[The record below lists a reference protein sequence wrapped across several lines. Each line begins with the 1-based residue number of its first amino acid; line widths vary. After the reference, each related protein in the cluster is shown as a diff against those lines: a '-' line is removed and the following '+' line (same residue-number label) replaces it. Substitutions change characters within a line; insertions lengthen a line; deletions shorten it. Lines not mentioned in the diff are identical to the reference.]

1 MGTYTA
7 FHLQSTD
14 IDGIQ
19 ETCSAWLAAT
29 HRSRTV
35 SVDTGK
41 FPSSAFVKVFDD
53 KPPTILVIGQTRP
66 DWVTIHYN
74 SFFEMEE
81 PVARL
86 SGQFGCLGVVVLAQ
100 TVSDYYLISV
110 HRNGEN
116 VRVLEFTADVG
127 WLAQEGAPLP
137 FEQAPLGE
145 DISEPGEEPC
155 YFFRAEEAEAYCNN
169 LGFSIFDEYEPRWVI
184 LRAKRKLFG
193 LLRR

>member
-19 ETCSAWLAAT
+19 QACHAWLAAT
-29 HRSRTV
+29 HHHRKV

-41 FPSSAFVKVFDD
+41 FPSSAFIKILDN
-53 KPPTILVIGQTRP
+53 KPPTILVIGQTHP

-100 TVSDYYLISV
+100 TTSDCYFISV
-110 HRNGEN
+110 YRNGEN
-116 VRVLEFTADVG
+116 IRTLEFEGDVG
-127 WLAQEGAPLP
+127 WLAQKGTPLP
-137 FEQAPLGE
+137 FEQVPLGE
-145 DISEPGEEPC
+145 NISEADEEPF
-155 YFFRAEEAEAYCNN
+155 YFFGTKEAEAYCND
-169 LGFSIFDEYEPRWVI
+169 LGFSIFGNEYEPQWAI
-184 LRAKRKLFG
+184 LKAKRRLFG
-193 LLRR
+193 LL